1 MILRRLT
8 ENLRAQ
14 NWMAIAI
21 DFLIVVIGVFLGIQA
36 SNWNQARTDRAE
48 TRHLLLRIEPEID
61 QIIDFAANT
70 RDYYATS
77 RRFAETAFAGWDGDP
92 RISDSD
98 FVIAAYQAS
107 QIHGLGQSQSWAAVF
122 GADQLRN
129 VDDDRLRIP
138 LARLMAFDV
147 ENLNSTAVASRYRE
161 DVRMVIPDRIQQA
174 IRASCGDRLIRGDT
188 SQLMLPPR
196 CPLKLDQA
204 TAKHVAADL
213 RAHPELPRELRV
225 HLAGVASF
233 LNSLMQY
240 DAEAKVVHDRLA
252 ALYH

>member
-8 ENLRAQ
+8 ANLRTQ
-14 NWMAIAI
+14 NWTAVSI
-21 DFLIVVIGVFLGIQA
+21 DFLIVVVGVFLGIQA

-48 TRHLLLRIEPEID
+48 TRRLLMRIEPEID
-61 QIIDFAANT
+61 QIISFAANT

-77 RRFAETAFAGWDGDP
+77 RRFAETAFAAWDGDKTV
-92 RISDSD
+92 SDND
-98 FVIAAYQAS
+98 FVISAYQAS

-147 ENLNSTAVASRYRE
+147 QNLNSTAVASRYRE
-161 DVRMVIPDRIQQA
+161 DVRMVIPDPVQQA
-174 IRASCGDRLIRGDT
+174 IRRSCGDRLRPGDT
-188 SQLMLPPR
+188 TELTLPNR
-196 CPLKLDQA
+196 CPLQLDPA
-204 TAKHVAADL
+204 TAKQVAADL
-213 RAHPELPRELRV
+213 RAHPELARELRV
-225 HLAGVASF
+225 HLAGVSSF

-240 DAEAKVVHDRLA
+240 DEEAKVVRGRLSV
-252 ALYH
+252 LKR

>member
-1 MILRRLT
+1 MILRRLSK
-8 ENLRAQ
+8 NLQAQ
-14 NWMAIAI
+14 NWTAITI

-77 RRFAETAFAGWDGDP
+77 RRFADTAFAAWNGDP
-92 RISDSD
+92 KVSDND

-161 DVRMVIPDRIQQA
+161 DVRMVIPDSVQQA
-174 IRASCGDRLIRGDT
+174 IRASCGDRLIPGDT
-188 SQLMLPPR
+188 SQLTLPHR
-196 CPLKLDQA
+196 CALRLDPA
-204 TAKHVAADL
+204 TAKRVAADL
-213 RAHPELPRELRV
+213 RTHRELARELRV

-240 DAEAKVVHDRLA
+240 EGEARIVHNRLS
-252 ALYH
+252 ALYR